1 MHASEAYSLKCYY
14 VRGGY
19 TYGNKY
25 CKHRFL
31 TGFFVWRARICGQWE
46 NLYGQSTSRLQFF
59 LLDTSTVR
67 KYLLLPFISPR
78 PDLYSDDSYKV
89 VVFDVDNLGVDGKIL
104 DVVCRDQSDPHGV
117 SDELLRWHF
126 RQSILANM
134 RGAGEPVFEHDFVGK
149 DMVREIS
156 SGQYGQERF
165 RNGSGS
171 EIIWILLSIFFILI
185 EFSIF

>member
-1 MHASEAYSLKCYY
+1 M
-14 VRGGY
+14 
-19 TYGNKY
+19 N
-25 CKHRFL
+25 
-31 TGFFVWRARICGQWE
+31 
-46 NLYGQSTSRLQFF
+46 
-59 LLDTSTVR
+59 
-67 KYLLLPFISPR
+67 
-78 PDLYSDDSYKV
+78 KV

-126 RQSILANM
+126 RQSVLPNM

-171 EIIWILLSIFFILI
+171 ERMVNYVYCGTEKGKLQAWRAKLDDWVDPTCRKCGTYVETGNSNDDT
-185 EFSIF
+185 SSVSSP